1 MKEQRE
7 IFSADTSPLKRVNG
21 KQSSGLNNNVE
32 SRKNK
37 NDKLV
42 ANGNGLHLDNKKGSD
57 IRFVNI
63 LPTIVFFSV
72 QKNGGLKSQGK
83 ENHIVRI
90 DEKKKKKEMIN
101 VDSKT
106 KPIDPQL
113 VGFYLQFFI
122 ISN

>member
-1 MKEQRE
+1 MKEQQE

-72 QKNGGLKSQGK
+72 Q
-83 ENHIVRI
+83 I
-90 DEKKKKKEMIN
+90 
-101 VDSKT
+101 
-106 KPIDPQL
+106 
-113 VGFYLQFFI
+113 
-122 ISN
+122 

>member
-7 IFSADTSPLKRVNG
+7 IFSGDTSPPKRVNC

-32 SRKNK
+32 SSKNK

-57 IRFVNI
+57 IRFVNT
-63 LPTIVFFSV
+63 LPTIVFSV

-113 VGFYLQFFI
+113 VGF
-122 ISN
+122 